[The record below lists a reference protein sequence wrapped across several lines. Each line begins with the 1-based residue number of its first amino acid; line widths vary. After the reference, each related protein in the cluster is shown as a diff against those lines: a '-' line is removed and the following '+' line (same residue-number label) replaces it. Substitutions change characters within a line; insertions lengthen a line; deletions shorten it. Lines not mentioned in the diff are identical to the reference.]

1 MTTKIEGIKLNMS
14 QIFLDSG
21 KVIPVTVVG
30 KIDLPL
36 SSDMENSSV
45 EIIGKSKGK
54 GFAGVMKKWHFT
66 GGEATRGQSTKP
78 RAPGSIGSQTPGR
91 VRKGKKMAG
100 RMGAKKV
107 TVKGLRIARVFAD
120 KKEIMIS
127 GPVPGSRNSKVT
139 IILK

>member
-30 KIDLPL
+30 KIDFPL

-139 IILK
+139 VILK

>member
-1 MTTKIEGIKLNMS
+1 MS

-36 SSDMENSSV
+36 TSDLENSSIEV
-45 EIIGKSKGK
+45 VGKSKGK

-78 RAPGSIGSQTPGR
+78 RSPGSIGSQTPGR

-100 RMGAKKV
+100 RMGGKKV
-107 TVKGLRIARVFAD
+107 TVKGLRIARVLAD
-120 KKEIMIS
+120 KKELMIS